1 MKQKIFTLFT
11 VLFFTHLSY
20 CQETN
25 NDRDRVLSAKE
36 IVFYGYDFSHFKL
49 ADAKRMDQDIRKFT
63 FMWIGLC
70 EESITKKKLQNKLNK
85 DNVIWN
91 FEPTL
96 NINKK
101 LNSEDL
107 VTPATYT
114 FMKDSL
120 QSFINA
126 YSITEKE
133 GIGFVINIECF
144 DNAHKKVFAYYT
156 FFDIA
161 TKKILMTDYISSW
174 NGNSY
179 NRVLDWGDALVVNIK
194 KYLSVY
200 KDK

>member
-1 MKQKIFTLFT
+1 MKQKILTFFT
-11 VLFFTHLSY
+11 VISFAPTSY
-20 CQETN
+20 CQEIN
-25 NDRDRVLSAKE
+25 NGKDRVLSAKE

-85 DNVIWN
+85 DNVVWN
-91 FEPTL
+91 FEPIL

-107 VTPATYT
+107 GTPATYT
-114 FMKDSL
+114 FAKDSL
-120 QSFINA
+120 QSFINT
-126 YSITEKE
+126 YNIPEKE

-144 DNAHKKVFAYYT
+144 DNAHKRVTAYYT
-156 FFDIA
+156 FFDIS

-179 NRVLDWGDALVVNIK
+179 NRILDWGDALVVNVK
-194 KYLSVY
+194 KYLSSY
-200 KDK
+200 NDK